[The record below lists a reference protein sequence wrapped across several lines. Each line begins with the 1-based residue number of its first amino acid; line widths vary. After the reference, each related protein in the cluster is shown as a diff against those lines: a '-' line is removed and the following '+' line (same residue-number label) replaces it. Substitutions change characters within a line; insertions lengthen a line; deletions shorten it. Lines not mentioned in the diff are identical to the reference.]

1 MVKPVF
7 DSQKMASF
15 RLLESLQG
23 VASSAMLAN
32 ALAALSTRR
41 SQPKAAQPSQPP
53 TRLFPPDRLGRLA
66 ANDGDEA
73 TAASERPSGKTSES
87 SSSLPPL
94 FASFVRDD
102 LKISDDA
109 EIDLET
115 HDCEV
120 CLDSSSRALVAQ
132 LSELPQERNMRG
144 MCRIIMI

>member
-1 MVKPVF
+1 
-7 DSQKMASF
+7 
-15 RLLESLQG
+15 
-23 VASSAMLAN
+23 MLAN
-32 ALAALSTRR
+32 ALAALSTRKEK
-41 SQPKAAQPSQPP
+41 PKVQPSQPA

-66 ANDGDEA
+66 ANDGDEG

-102 LKISDDA
+102 LKISDEG

-132 LSELPQERNMRG
+132 LSELPQERNMQRYVWDYKHHSVG
-144 MCRIIMI
+144 IYCIWIYYMI